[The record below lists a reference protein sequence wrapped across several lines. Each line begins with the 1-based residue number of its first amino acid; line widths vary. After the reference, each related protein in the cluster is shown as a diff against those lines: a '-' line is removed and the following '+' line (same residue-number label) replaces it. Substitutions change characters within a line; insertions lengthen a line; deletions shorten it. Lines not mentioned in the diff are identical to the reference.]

1 MSRDSIAKRIEKKN
15 SDEEVTAGNDKIAIY
30 ARVSLDRQAESVEH
44 QISLL
49 REVIR
54 TRMLGQ
60 LLDEFIYEDEG
71 VSATKYSIWTRPAMK
86 RLLNDA
92 KAGKFN
98 IVMFKGISR
107 FARSTQEALDVLD
120 RLKAKGLRVIS
131 YEENYDSEKENS
143 NFMFTMHAAI
153 AEYEAEKIGIRV
165 RLGNKAKA
173 QSGLWVGMAPDG
185 YKLVERR
192 LVVDETRKHIIETI
206 FELYTAGAG
215 GFKVAAHLNNKGWL
229 TASGKLW
236 CSKTVRDIICNEVY
250 IGKIIYNKTRQHRIR
265 DYESEESGKKKWVRN
280 INSLE
285 DWVIVENAHEPLIEA
300 DTYTKAQNI
309 MNRRRFKKDAPNVHH
324 PFTGILFCVKCGQG
338 MVCQKRSTKTKIY
351 RYYICKTYHKYGRG
365 HCPQANINANYL
377 EQQICELLEEKL
389 KAINRTIIETRI
401 AKKDFNFSRLE
412 KQLGEIIRK
421 IEKLNKD
428 RADLYFERESM
439 TQEQYAYISKRLKNE
454 ADRLTAKRQELE
466 QDIKNDQEKEN
477 LIAEIKK
484 YIDEFL
490 MFDRRDLSRLRYLA
504 HYFIERIEVSEMKIK
519 VVYVF
524 EL

>member
-1 MSRDSIAKRIEKKN
+1 MSRDSIAKRIEKRNIDKK
-15 SDEEVTAGNDKIAIY
+15 VTADDKIAIY
-30 ARVSLDRQAESVEH
+30 ARVSLDRQAESVDH

-60 LLDEFIYEDEG
+60 LLEDYIYEDEG

-86 RLLNDA
+86 RLLDDA

-173 QSGLWVGMAPDG
+173 QSGLWIGMAPDG
-185 YKLVERR
+185 YELVERR

-215 GFKVAAHLNNKGWL
+215 GFKVAEHLNNKGWL

-236 CSKTVRDIICNEVY
+236 CAKTIRDILCNEVY
-250 IGKIIYNKTRQHRIR
+250 IGKIVYNKTRQHRIR
-265 DYESEESGKKKWVRN
+265 DYESEELGKKKWVRD

-285 DWVIVENAHEPLIEA
+285 DWVIVENAHEPIIEA
-300 DTYTKAQNI
+300 DMYMKAQNI

-324 PFTGILFCVKCGQG
+324 PFTGILFCGKCGQG
-338 MVCQKRSTKTKIY
+338 MVCQKRSTKTKTY
-351 RYYICKTYHKYGRG
+351 RYYICKTYHKYGRD
-365 HCPQANINANYL
+365 HCPQANINADYL
-377 EQQICELLEEKL
+377 EREICNLLEEKL
-389 KAINRTIIETRI
+389 KDINRNIIEARI

-412 KQLGEIIRK
+412 KQLSEITHK

-439 TQEQYAYISKRLKNE
+439 TQEQYNYIAKRLKDE
-454 ADRLTAKRQELE
+454 ADRLTTKRQELE
-466 QDIKNDQEKEN
+466 QDIKTDQEKQN
-477 LIAEIKK
+477 LIVEIKK

-490 MFDRRDLSRLRYLA
+490 VFDRRDLSRLRYLS
-504 HYFIERIEVSEMKIK
+504 HYFIERIEINEMKVNI
-519 VVYVF
+519 VYVF